1 MKLLNYGVIR
11 SVCALVVG
19 VLLIVFPTDVPKY
32 LVMAIGCLF
41 IIPGLISLF
50 VEYSKKEKSPWGTS
64 VSSIGSVLFG
74 FWLMLMPNF
83 FVRIFIYVLGAILV
97 MAGVHQIS
105 RFTMMREYT
114 KVPAGYY
121 VFPVLIL
128 LAGLVVLANPFETTK
143 IANVILGVSAIIYA
157 IVDLIRIIRFR
168 KVIEK
173 IENPIVD
180 VEAEEVIDVLPTP
193 EDEVKAIEIKEDELI
208 NDKTED

>member
-19 VLLIVFPTDVPKY
+19 ILLIVFPTDVPKY

-97 MAGVHQIS
+97 LAGVHQIS
-105 RFTMMREYT
+105 RFTMMKEYT

-128 LAGLVVLANPFETTK
+128 LAGLVVLANPFETTR

-173 IENPIVD
+173 IENPVVD
-180 VEAEEVIDVLPTP
+180 VDAEEVIDVLPAP
-193 EDEVKAIEIKEDELI
+193 KDEVKAIEIKEEEL
-208 NDKTED
+208 NDKTEE

>member
-19 VLLIVFPTDVPKY
+19 ILLIVFPTDVPKY

-97 MAGVHQIS
+97 LAGVHQIS
-105 RFTMMREYT
+105 RFTMMKEYT

-128 LAGLVVLANPFETTK
+128 LAGLVVLANPFETTR

-173 IENPIVD
+173 IENPVVD
-180 VEAEEVIDVLPTP
+180 VDAEEVIDVLPAP
-193 EDEVKAIEIKEDELI
+193 EDEVKAIEIKEEEL
-208 NDKTED
+208 NDKTEE